1 MKRKLIII
9 ALSILLAL
17 NSFGEENQIPD
28 KMIDVETAVQ
38 SALQTH
44 LSVQQSKIQ
53 LEQTKRKYEHSW
65 NNFLP
70 SLSANVNSGANG
82 TKNLNSLQSIHNAYS
97 NAELQ
102 YRSQQLSLINSRVA
116 LKSLIDK

>member
-17 NSFGEENQIPD
+17 NSFGEEQQIPD
-28 KMIDVETAVQ
+28 KTIDVETAVQ

-53 LEQTKRKYEHSW
+53 LEQAKRKYDHLW

-70 SLSANVNSGANG
+70 SLSANVNSEANG
-82 TKNLNSLQSIHNAYS
+82 TKDLNIL
-97 NAELQ
+97 
-102 YRSQQLSLINSRVA
+102 
-116 LKSLIDK
+116 